1 MLDITKTT
9 IPIGLE
15 KPFRVLHMSD
25 NHIALADERETLR
38 KRELAQQRTRA
49 FSWNGH
55 TALSFLEEQIAYA
68 QKEGLPILHTGDLYD
83 FVSYR
88 NLEFARDLL
97 KDVDHIY
104 AVGNHEYSLYLGE
117 ATEDLPYKMQ
127 SYPLVQKYFRNN
139 LFFDSRIMG
148 GVNFIALDDGYYN
161 FYPEQLE
168 KLKKEAEKGLPM
180 VLLMH
185 NPLYT
190 PEFFRLKMA
199 AEPVRGCAFLTGVPE
214 ELMKDYTPYRFTQQ
228 RPTAFTLEMMDY
240 IAHQPLIRAI
250 LCGHL
255 HANYE
260 VPMAG
265 GITQYVSGYGPKGIA
280 REITFT

>member
-9 IPIGLE
+9 ILIGLE
-15 KPFRVLHMSD
+15 KPFRALHMSD
-25 NHIALADERETLR
+25 NHVALADERETMR
-38 KRELAQQRTRA
+38 KRELAKNRTEA
-49 FSWNGH
+49 FSRNGN
-55 TALSFLEEQIAYA
+55 TALSFLEEMVAYA
-68 QKEGLPILHTGDLYD
+68 KKEGMPILHTGDLYD
-83 FVSYR
+83 FVSYK
-88 NLEFARDLL
+88 NLEFARDILR
-97 KDVDHIY
+97 DVDHIY

-117 ATEDLPYKMQ
+117 ATEDLHYKMQ

-139 LFFDSRIMG
+139 LFFDSRIIN

-180 VLLMH
+180 VLMMH

-190 PEFFRLKMA
+190 PEFFELKMA
-199 AEPVRGCAFLTGVPE
+199 AKPVRGCAFLTGVPE
-214 ELMKDYTPYRFTQQ
+214 ELMRNYSEYRYTQQ
-228 RPTAFTLEMMDY
+228 KATQTTFEMMDY

-255 HANYE
+255 HANYD
-260 VPMAG
+260 VPMAS
-265 GITQYVSGYGPKGIA
+265 GITQYVSGYGPKGIV

>member
-9 IPIGLE
+9 IHIGLE
-15 KPFRVLHMSD
+15 KPFRALHMSD
-25 NHIALADERETLR
+25 NHVALADERETLR
-38 KRELAQQRTRA
+38 KQELAEKRFAA
-49 FSWNGH
+49 FSINGQTPI
-55 TALSFLEEQIAYA
+55 TALQEQLDYA
-68 QKEGLPILHTGDLYD
+68 RKEGMPVLHTGDLYD
-83 FVSYR
+83 FVSYK
-88 NLEFARDLL
+88 NLEFARDIL

-127 SYPLVQKYFRNN
+127 SYPLVQKYFQNN
-139 LFFDSRIMG
+139 LFFDSRVMG
-148 GVNFIALDDGYYN
+148 GINFITLDDGYYN

-180 VLLMH
+180 VLMMH

-190 PEFFRLKMA
+190 PEFFRFSMA
-199 AEPVRGCAFLTGVPE
+199 AHAQKNCAFLTGVPE
-214 ELMKDYTPYRFTQQ
+214 ELMQDYSEYRYTQQ
-228 RPTAFTLEMMDY
+228 KATQTTFEMMDY

-260 VPMAG
+260 VPMAS
-265 GITQYVSGYGPKGIA
+265 GITQYVSGYGPKGIV